1 MNICELFPFIP
12 NKHRIKT
19 VLGSLHEKLRGLD
32 FTMPDRMYDRNR
44 RDGAMYYASPE
55 GILREIF
62 SLVDRETY
70 SRFLDVGC
78 GKGYV
83 LWQAKLFGFNRVG
96 GVEYDEK
103 LCDVCSRNLRKLGL
117 SGEVELHCADA
128 CDFSGYGNYDV
139 FYFFNPFTDR
149 IMRRVMGQI
158 RNQCRGREIL
168 LIYYHPR
175 YPGAIEESGCF
186 QLRQILY
193 DPEKN
198 YEVYVYSGKIPE

>member
-1 MNICELFPFIP
+1 MGRVLFYCNQRFFCRVKGIEYDR
-12 NKHRIKT
+12 KIF
-19 VLGSLHEKLRGLD
+19 EKLLD
-32 FTMPDRMYDRNR
+32 NEEFYHVRFGGQREKFTLLNMKAEEYEIK
-44 RDGAMYYASPE
+44 PE
-55 GILREIF
+55 D
-62 SLVDRETY
+62 S
-70 SRFLDVGC
+70 C
-78 GKGYV
+78 
-83 LWQAKLFGFNRVG
+83 
-96 GVEYDEK
+96 
-103 LCDVCSRNLRKLGL
+103 
-117 SGEVELHCADA
+117 
-128 CDFSGYGNYDV
+128 